1 MNARHCLS
9 MVAAIGLAGVLTGQ
23 AGEETLPPYV
33 TGTVT
38 ADLTIHLITA
48 LPAGDSVLCNLTI
61 STTDNPVGTPQYA
74 TLFSDSQ
81 TGVEAT
87 VSGSIATCKMNLPY
101 EWTLS
106 EPGSDLL
113 AATYS
118 VTFSNI
124 GPIRAATHPFPVI
137 AMPGNDA
144 VTHLSVDTKL

>member
-1 MNARHCLS
+1 MNARIGLS
-9 MVAAIGLAGVLTGQ
+9 TVAALGVAGVLTGQ
-23 AGEETLPPYV
+23 AGEQTLPPYV

-38 ADLTIHLITA
+38 ADLTIHLITP
-48 LPAGDSVLCNLTI
+48 LPAGDSVICNLTI

-81 TGVEAT
+81 SGVQAT

-113 AATYS
+113 AVTYS
-118 VTFSNI
+118 VTFFDI
-124 GPIRAATHPFPVI
+124 APVRAATHPFPVI
-137 AMPGNDA
+137 AMPANDA